1 MFYYKSQTCSL
12 NKFWRIEKTK
22 LKTSVIKINLI
33 IIIKPAGRGLA
44 LGGSRAAGLRSGFSL
59 SSELAGRR
67 PPLPSTPGP
76 VCSGAAW
83 SAGGKFQIW
92 HQAGPVLRLESAFS
106 NHVIFC
112 WLPDFDA
119 CFLTWDG
126 MPWCPLHCADV
137 QNKGDE
143 SPEGRGVAPGRSGH
157 STSYLCCLCLNCEC

>member
-1 MFYYKSQTCSL
+1 MFYYKSRTCSL

-33 IIIKPAGRGLA
+33 IIIKPAVVWQWEG
-44 LGGSRAAGLRSGFSL
+44 AGLRGCEGL
-59 SSELAGRR
+59 QPVLWAGRAAR

-112 WLPDFDA
+112 WLPDLDA

-126 MPWCPLHCADV
+126 MPWCPLRCAEV